1 MKKFTAILIIPVDD
15 FDDGRKMVE
24 LVSGSTVKVK
34 FGSGC
39 EWGSCGKVR
48 DVLARE
54 LGLEDVEK
62 GKIDIYPISD
72 FMTLCNDQDFN
83 IENSWVGNINVEVET
98 VKTKKTK

>member
-1 MKKFTAILIIPVDD
+1 MKKFTAILIIPVND
-15 FDDGRKMVE
+15 FTDGRKMVE
-24 LVSGSTVKVK
+24 TVSGSTVKVK

-62 GKIDIYPISD
+62 GKIDVYPISD
-72 FMTLCNDQDFN
+72 FMDLINNQEFDEGD
-83 IENSWVGNINVEVET
+83 SWVGNINVEVET
-98 VKTKKTK
+98 VKTKKK